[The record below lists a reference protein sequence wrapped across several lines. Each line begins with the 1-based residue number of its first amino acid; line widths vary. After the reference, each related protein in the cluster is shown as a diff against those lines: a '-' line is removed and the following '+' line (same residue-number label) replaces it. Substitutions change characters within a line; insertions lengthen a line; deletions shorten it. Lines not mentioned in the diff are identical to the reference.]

1 MVGLWKF
8 PGKIFERFSYFWE
21 TKFCEFCGFLGHPQN
36 LIPTKTQKFDDS
48 YNLMLTTFFVL
59 SQPLYPIR
67 KVSLGVFRNKISY
80 TKLTWKFFFLQLRK
94 CETIRNQE
102 DYFKIVTIRLTFMG
116 GTQIWDLTDLTIA
129 LEYVFCSSL

>member
-1 MVGLWKF
+1 MWPNPVWQKMCDKERTGFLENGRSLKIS
-8 PGKIFERFSYFWE
+8 GKIFERFSYFWE

-59 SQPLYPIR
+59 SQPLYLIR

-80 TKLTWKFFFLQLRK
+80 TKLTWKFFFCNLESVKLLEIK
-94 CETIRNQE
+94 KTIS
-102 DYFKIVTIRLTFMG
+102 K
-116 GTQIWDLTDLTIA
+116 
-129 LEYVFCSSL
+129 SLL